1 MRGERLGELEGLLPW
16 TPAGASSWS
25 CSFVIIKKKREK
37 KAKEGFECERTQT
50 SEKRERQ
57 KKGRKVLGFDC
68 VRRIQRKEE
77 RKKGGIRRATEIM

>member
-1 MRGERLGELEGLLPW
+1 MDACRSQFMELLL
-16 TPAGASSWS
+16 
-25 CSFVIIKKKREK
+25 CHNKKKRGK